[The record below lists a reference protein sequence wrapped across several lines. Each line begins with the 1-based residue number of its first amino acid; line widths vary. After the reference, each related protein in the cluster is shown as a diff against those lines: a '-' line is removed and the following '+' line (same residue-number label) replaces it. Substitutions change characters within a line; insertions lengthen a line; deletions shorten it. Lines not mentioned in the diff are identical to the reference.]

1 MTSTGRCK
9 IRSRQTGRMWPAEC
23 RILPPRPVQRTLT
36 RPLPRMGGCG
46 LQRDRFRVRRRSG
59 LQIYARGNQNC
70 QHGRRIRKRRRRD
83 RTLRQMPPESEPCVA
98 GSCGHRAS
106 VRAHLSPGCPS
117 PTRDTA
123 GHAGYGHSGEQY
135 RKEAVRHRPYNRG
148 RRTRRA
154 SVQGARGDRKG
165 GSGPASGSLPVGR
178 QGAARCRRAEGRES
192 QIQE

>member
-1 MTSTGRCK
+1 M
-9 IRSRQTGRMWPAEC
+9 SRQTGRMWPVEC
-23 RILPPRPVQRTLT
+23 RILPPRPVQRMLT
-36 RPLPRMGGCG
+36 RQLPRMGGCG

-59 LQIYARGNQNC
+59 LQIYAKGNQNC

-106 VRAHLSPGCPS
+106 VRAHLSSGCPP
-117 PTRDTA
+117 PTRTTA

-148 RRTRRA
+148 RGTRRA

-178 QGAARCRRAEGRES
+178 QGAARCRRAGGRES